1 MNVHSSLLGLYHPQ
15 QGWLFRMTTG
25 WKYLLLLAVTLPGFI
40 VGCWWVTLILLAVAL
55 GILRSSGITIRRAL
69 SIGTMLWMLLAILA
83 AYQLITLRPDLAVVT
98 TGNILVAVLASRMLT
113 LTTSTPELLDAL
125 VRGMQPLR
133 RVGVNVEQ
141 VALSVAIMVR
151 SIPYLLGAFEDSRD
165 AARARGRDGN
175 LLSLMIPTMV
185 EAVAYAQRTG
195 DALHA
200 RGLVERTSR

>member
-40 VGCWWVTLILLAVAL
+40 VGRWWVTLILLAVAL

-69 SIGTMLWMLLAILA
+69 SIGTMLWTLLAILA

-125 VRGMQPLR
+125 VRGMRPLR